1 VLPRCAETL
10 SRNICFHLKLQD
22 STNYVF
28 LVKSS
33 EILAVLGVL
42 YIDIETYI
50 LTETFSIVAT
60 RRSLT
65 PKNFKSEVKHSI
77 SHSAPYVGVG
87 ISKIDVTWKRRSND
101 TIQSRVSLVSIDPR

>member
-1 VLPRCAETL
+1 MLPRCAETL
-10 SRNICFHLKLQD
+10 SQNICFHLKLQD
-22 STNYVF
+22 STSHVF

-50 LTETFSIVAT
+50 LTETSSIVAT

-77 SHSAPYVGVG
+77 SHSAPYVGQE
-87 ISKIDVTWKRRSND
+87 ISKIDVTWKRRSID
-101 TIQSRVSLVSIDPR
+101 TIQSSVSLVLIDPR